1 MNNLISFEIKKFF
14 HRKKNL
20 ITLVLFA
27 VLIIGFVSINRNLEN
42 SYKKSEIESIDY
54 SISSLNKEIPET
66 KNLLKE
72 YPGNKNLEISLATQE
87 KEIKIYE
94 REKEAYISKDFSEY
108 LKCKIEI
115 DKDTLDGIENN
126 TIISPS
132 DNPEELKNK
141 IKINKLL
148 LEKKINPIFTNVSME
163 SFNFCRL
170 FLNSPFLI
178 LIAIIIIIWCAD
190 VVSSEFDY
198 NTYKL
203 LFTQPVSKAKI
214 LISKLLAAI
223 ILSTIILLLLLAVLF
238 VMLGVI
244 NGFGSGEY
252 PIQFFKDNVIQ
263 YINIGKFSILEMIM
277 FIFIIIFIVSLSV
290 GMSALFK
297 NTSMSIAVSIII
309 SVSLYMITTKGM
321 LNSIAEINPFAFF
334 DISSVLQGTAS
345 KMYSNNNVDFYHGI
359 LTLSVF
365 SIIIIVSTI
374 IYFNKQ
380 TFLNCKNRK

>member
-1 MNNLISFEIKKFF
+1 
-14 HRKKNL
+14 
-20 ITLVLFA
+20 
-27 VLIIGFVSINRNLEN
+27 
-42 SYKKSEIESIDY
+42 
-54 SISSLNKEIPET
+54 
-66 KNLLKE
+66 
-72 YPGNKNLEISLATQE
+72 
-87 KEIKIYE
+87 
-94 REKEAYISKDFSEY
+94 
-108 LKCKIEI
+108 
-115 DKDTLDGIENN
+115 
-126 TIISPS
+126 
-132 DNPEELKNK
+132 
-141 IKINKLL
+141 
-148 LEKKINPIFTNVSME
+148 
-163 SFNFCRL
+163 
-170 FLNSPFLI
+170 
-178 LIAIIIIIWCAD
+178 
-190 VVSSEFDY
+190 
-198 NTYKL
+198 
-203 LFTQPVSKAKI
+203 
-214 LISKLLAAI
+214 
-223 ILSTIILLLLLAVLF
+223 
-238 VMLGVI
+238 MLGVI

>member
-54 SISSLNKEIPET
+54 RISSLNKEIPET

-170 FLNSPFLI
+170 FLSSPFSI

>member
-54 SISSLNKEIPET
+54 RISSLNKEIPET

-170 FLNSPFLI
+170 FLNSPFSI